1 MSLSLFPARTSISFG
16 DSLLPA
22 GSGRRNGR
30 LMEIS
35 LSAVVMR
42 KKIRQS
48 IPAVPGV
55 YGFYDKTGGLIYV
68 GKSKRLTDRLLS
80 YFTQSPADRKA
91 ARIVNR
97 SAFLRF
103 EIVAGELLALLR
115 EQELITRFRPVMN
128 CRGQP
133 RSRTPKFIA
142 FSGEGEKAPRIRA
155 VRPRSDLGERLHGPV
170 LGGRKLRTAIVD
182 FNHTFL
188 LRDCGS
194 DISIV
199 FKKERTLFDDALRP
213 GCLRLE
219 TGSCS
224 GPCAAEVTEE
234 AYRNQIEAAE
244 CFLRGETTSEVLG
257 QIERSMH
264 GAASRQSYEWAALL
278 RDRWK
283 NLSWLADRLSEVRL
297 GRASYNAVYPLSGI
311 GRTPLWL
318 YLAGGAVVGAVSAP
332 RSKRAAERAICD
344 LNRIGDGL
352 PQSYLFRPDVLLL
365 QLIVLRWL
373 RQNPH
378 ERSKLISID
387 SALQHCRALVA

>member
-1 MSLSLFPARTSISFG
+1 MSLSLFPARASISFG
-16 DSLLPA
+16 ESLLPV

-30 LMEIS
+30 LMEVL
-35 LSAVVMR
+35 LSAVAMR
-42 KKIRQS
+42 KKIRHT
-48 IPAVPGV
+48 IPPVPGV
-55 YGFYDKTGGLIYV
+55 YGFYDQTGGLIYV
-68 GKSKRLTDRLLS
+68 GKSKRLTHRLLS
-80 YFTQSPADRKA
+80 YFTRLPADHKA

-97 SAFLRF
+97 SSFLRF

-128 CRGQP
+128 RRGQP

-142 FSGEGEKAPRIRA
+142 FSGDKAPKIRA

-188 LRDCGS
+188 LRDCGP

-199 FKKERTLFDDALRP
+199 FKKERTLFGDALRP

-224 GPCAAEVTEE
+224 GPCAAEVTKE

-244 CFLRGETTSEVLG
+244 CFLRGETTSDVLG

-264 GAASRQSYEWAALL
+264 DAASRHSYEWAALL
-278 RDRWK
+278 RDRWE

-318 YLAGGAVVGAVSAP
+318 YLSGGAVVGVVSAP

-378 ERSKLISID
+378 ERRKLISID
-387 SALQHCRALVA
+387 SALQHCHALVA

>member
-1 MSLSLFPARTSISFG
+1 MSLSLFPSRASISFG
-16 DSLLPA
+16 ESLLPV

-30 LMEIS
+30 LMEV
-35 LSAVVMR
+35 LLPAVAMR
-42 KKIRQS
+42 KKIRHT
-48 IPAVPGV
+48 IPPVPGV
-55 YGFYDKTGGLIYV
+55 YGFYDQTGGLIYV
-68 GKSKRLTDRLLS
+68 GKSKRLTHRLLS
-80 YFTQSPADRKA
+80 YFTQLPADHKA

-97 SAFLRF
+97 SSFLRF

-128 CRGQP
+128 RRGQP

-142 FSGEGEKAPRIRA
+142 FSGDKAPKIRA
-155 VRPRSDLGERLHGPV
+155 VRPRSDLGERLHGPF

-188 LRDCGS
+188 LRDCGP

-199 FKKERTLFDDALRP
+199 FKKERTLFSDALRP

-224 GPCAAEVTEE
+224 GPCAAEVTKE

-264 GAASRQSYEWAALL
+264 DAASRHSYEWAALL
-278 RDRWK
+278 RDRWE

-318 YLAGGAVVGAVSAP
+318 YLSGGAVVGVVSAP

-387 SALQHCRALVA
+387 SALQHCHALVA

>member
-1 MSLSLFPARTSISFG
+1 MSLSLFPSRASISFG
-16 DSLLPA
+16 ESLLPV

-30 LMEIS
+30 LMEV
-35 LSAVVMR
+35 LLPAVAMR
-42 KKIRQS
+42 KKIRHT
-48 IPAVPGV
+48 IPPVPGV
-55 YGFYDKTGGLIYV
+55 YGFYNQTGGLIYV
-68 GKSKRLTDRLLS
+68 GKSKRLTHRLLS
-80 YFTQSPADRKA
+80 YFTQLPADHKA

-97 SAFLRF
+97 SSFLRF

-128 CRGQP
+128 RRGQP

-142 FSGEGEKAPRIRA
+142 FSGDKAPKIRA
-155 VRPRSDLGERLHGPV
+155 VRPRSDLGERLHGPF

-188 LRDCGS
+188 LRDCGP

-199 FKKERTLFDDALRP
+199 FKKERTLFSDALRP

-224 GPCAAEVTEE
+224 GPCAAEVTKE

-257 QIERSMH
+257 QIERTMH
-264 GAASRQSYEWAALL
+264 DAASRHSYEWAALL
-278 RDRWK
+278 RDRWE

-318 YLAGGAVVGAVSAP
+318 YLSGGAVVGVVSAP

-378 ERSKLISID
+378 ERSKLISMD
-387 SALQHCRALVA
+387 SALQHCHALVA